1 MLTNTQPLLTVMST
15 GLLLSAAL
23 PGILV
28 YSPVKSP
35 GSMQTYAQRS
45 GTAPQFS
52 SQRESFRSIF

>member
-1 MLTNTQPLLTVMST
+1 MLTNTQPLLAVIST

-35 GSMQTYAQRS
+35 GLMQTYAQRS
-45 GTAPQFS
+45 GTAPQLS
-52 SQRESFRSIF
+52 SQGAS